1 MKILVI
7 IPARGGS
14 KRIPRKN
21 VRIMC
26 GKPLILYSIENA
38 KALKA
43 AYEGAGSQDDAAKRS
58 VENFLD
64 IAVSTD
70 DEELG
75 SIVRKRGI
83 EVIERPKELAT
94 DKVTLDP
101 VISHALRFMEEKK
114 GYGYDIVITMQATSP
129 TLKQKT
135 LQNAIRYFEDNA
147 FDTVISAM
155 NKPHLSWG
163 VKDGVIT
170 KNYEKR
176 LNSQELPANYVETGG
191 FLITRRACVTDEGRI
206 GKKVSIFE
214 IPEDEAVDIDTY
226 TDWVLCENILRR
238 KRIIFHTVGKMQL
251 GMGHVYRCLTL
262 AYKLTGHEIR
272 FILDKDSDIGI
283 EKIKESNFP
292 IEIVENDNEL
302 EAILKEKRPDI
313 LVNDILDTDV
323 AYMTM
328 VSKYAARVVNFED
341 VGPGA
346 KYADAVIN
354 ALYEKGEKL
363 HNEYYGSKYFCIRDE
378 FLEEEP
384 KEFSKEVENILII
397 FGGADPSNLTAR
409 MYEICKELHKEF
421 PAIDFHFL
429 LGFAY
434 PHKNEIRDDQENRIH
449 VHVDVKR
456 VSSYM
461 SRMDLAVT
469 SQGRTVYEL
478 ASMGV
483 PSVVLAQNEREA
495 EHVFAGIQNGFI
507 NLGLGNDADE
517 TTIIQT
523 IRWLIKTPHVRREM
537 RNLELSREFSKGHE
551 RVIHL
556 ILNDLDADDE

>member
-1 MKILVI
+1 MKTLII

-26 GKPLILYSIENA
+26 GKPLICYSIENA
-38 KALKA
+38 NSLRKEFDLT
-43 AYEGAGSQDDAAKRS
+43 
-58 VENFLD
+58 V
-64 IAVSTD
+64 AVSTD
-70 DEELG
+70 DEELK
-75 SIVRKRGI
+75 SIVEKRGV
-83 EVIERPKELAT
+83 EVIDRPSELAT

-101 VISHALRFMEEKK
+101 VINHAVLYMEKEKACHF
-114 GYGYDIVITMQATSP
+114 DTVITMQATSP
-129 TLKQKT
+129 TLRPETIKR
-135 LQNAIRYFEDNA
+135 AIRYFEEHDY
-147 FDTVISAM
+147 DTVISAM

-163 VKDGVIT
+163 VKDGAIV

-176 LNSQELPANYVETGG
+176 LNSQELPANYIETGG
-191 FLITRRACVTDEGRI
+191 FLITKRECVKEDGRI
-206 GKKVSIFE
+206 GDNVSIFE
-214 IPEDEAVDIDTY
+214 ISEDEAVDIDTY

-238 KRIIFHTVGKMQL
+238 KKIIFRTVGKMQL

-272 FILDKDSDIGI
+272 FVLDKDSDIGI

-292 IEIVENDNEL
+292 IEIIENETDL
-302 EAILKEKRPDI
+302 IDILKEQKPDV
-313 LVNDILDTDV
+313 LVNDILDTTEQ
-323 AYMTM
+323 YMRS
-328 VSKYAARVVNFED
+328 VSKHVPRIVNFED
-341 VGPGA
+341 VGTGA
-346 KYADAVIN
+346 KYADVVIN

-384 KEFSKEVENILII
+384 KEFSEKVNNILVI

-409 MYEICKELHKEF
+409 MYGICKKLHAEF
-421 PAIDFHFL
+421 PDIAFHFL

-434 PHKNEIRDDQENRIH
+434 PDKNSIKSDEENNIH
-449 VHVDVKR
+449 IHVDVKR

-461 SRMDLAVT
+461 NKMDLAVT

-507 NLGLGNDADE
+507 NLGIGKDTDE
-517 TTIIQT
+517 ETIMQT
-523 IRWLIKTPHVRREM
+523 IRWLVSTPKVRREM
-537 RNLELSREFSKGHE
+537 RKLELSREFSKGHE
-551 RVIHL
+551 RVIRL
-556 ILNDLDADDE
+556 ILDDTDTEDE